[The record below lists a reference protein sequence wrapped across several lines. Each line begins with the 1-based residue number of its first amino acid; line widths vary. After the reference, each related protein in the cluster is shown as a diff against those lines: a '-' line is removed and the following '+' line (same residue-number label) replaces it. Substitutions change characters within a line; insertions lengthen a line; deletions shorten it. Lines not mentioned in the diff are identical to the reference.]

1 MVVDSQ
7 WDLAE
12 FSFLEVVFEEETALE
27 EVVPEVVSV
36 ALEEVASEEEAQVVA
51 GSWVR
56 IRLHITSECSFLFQT
71 VCEKPVQQLL
81 PVKTSLQ
88 N

>member
-1 MVVDSQ
+1 MVDSQ

-27 EVVPEVVSV
+27 EVVLEVVSV
-36 ALEEVASEEEAQVVA
+36 ASEEVALEEEAPVVA
-51 GSWVR
+51 GSW
-56 IRLHITSECSFLFQT
+56 IRLHITSEYSFLSQT
-71 VCEKPVQQLL
+71 VCEKSVQQLL